1 MSKQCRQCRVKGVC
15 DLMMVRRYDVSF
27 AGSFQCE
34 ELWTNSRHEVRSPW
48 CCWKLQTVY
57 CAKTHLSRYPY
68 RKNYS
73 MHGLLFRALAYFHI
87 LSHYVFLSN
96 KQEKCRPET
105 YIQII
110 QASRALAM
118 ATDVV
123 EVLEDA
129 IAMDE
134 IQSAAEAF
142 ARLS

>member
-1 MSKQCRQCRVKGVC
+1 M
-15 DLMMVRRYDVSF
+15 
-27 AGSFQCE
+27 
-34 ELWTNSRHEVRSPW
+34 
-48 CCWKLQTVY
+48 
-57 CAKTHLSRYPY
+57 
-68 RKNYS
+68 
-73 MHGLLFRALAYFHI
+73 
-87 LSHYVFLSN
+87 FLSI

-134 IQSAAEAF
+134 IQSAAEAPDSL
-142 ARLS
+142 R